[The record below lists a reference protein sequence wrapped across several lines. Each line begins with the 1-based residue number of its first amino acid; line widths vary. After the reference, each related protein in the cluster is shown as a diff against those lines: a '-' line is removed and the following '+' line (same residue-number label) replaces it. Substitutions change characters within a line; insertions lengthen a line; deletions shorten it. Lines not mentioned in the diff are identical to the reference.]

1 MTLTDQVTKNIVR
14 KLINGEDYR
23 IEIVTLINAKF
34 LQFVIDFFKQVA
46 TAKLNNQNIDI
57 DWYKKEMLNL
67 ELNPEEIA
75 INSGLNKK
83 TITNM
88 YNSGT
93 KEVVIEASYEHYDT
107 LYKAID
113 DLTKVE
119 DLNLSLQ
126 IKFNK
131 VSIELDINESL
142 IVINTLAVKRAALR
156 GGLWSTAGKQT
167 EGPLMITLCRL
178 YNVPTQYYSIK
189 PRAKRVKKGEVNREV
204 DFFLLFDD
212 IEYKCE
218 VKLMGKGNPESA
230 DAVIARGS
238 KIFVA
243 DKLSNQNKTQLE
255 QLDIEWLEM
264 RSKNGYQ
271 RFKKVLEN
279 LNIPH
284 SELTENVTNKM
295 DKILNELSQRC
306 DKPDSRNRK
315 KVRAKLRSRRARA
328 SSKNAF

>member
-1 MTLTDQVTKNIVR
+1 MTLTEQVTKNIVR
-14 KLINGEDYR
+14 KLINGDDYR
-23 IEIVTLINAKF
+23 IEIVTLINAEF
-34 LQFVIDFFKQVA
+34 LQFAIDFFKQVA
-46 TAKLNNQNIDI
+46 EAKLNNKNIDI

-67 ELNPEEIA
+67 KLPAEEIA

-93 KEVVIEASYEHYDT
+93 REVVIEASYEHYDT

-131 VSIELDINESL
+131 VSVELNINESL

-167 EGPLMITLCRL
+167 EGPLMITLCKL
-178 YNVPTQYYSIK
+178 YNVPTENYSVK
-189 PRAKRVKKGEVNREV
+189 PRAKKVKKGEVNREI
-204 DFFLLFDD
+204 DFFLRHNNT
-212 IEYKCE
+212 EYKCE

-230 DAVIARGS
+230 DAVIARDS
-238 KIFVA
+238 AVFVA
-243 DKLSNQNKTQLE
+243 DKLSDQNKAQLE
-255 QLDIEWLEM
+255 QLNVEWVEM
-264 RSKNGYQ
+264 RNNDGFK
-271 RFKKVLEN
+271 RFKVVLEN
-279 LNIPH
+279 LGIPH
-284 SELTENVTNKM
+284 TELGNIYIEV
-295 DKILNELSQRC
+295 
-306 DKPDSRNRK
+306 
-315 KVRAKLRSRRARA
+315 KLDDI
-328 SSKNAF
+328 FDEIFV

>member
-1 MTLTDQVTKNIVR
+1 MTLTEQVTKNIVR
-14 KLINGEDYR
+14 KLIRGDDYR
-23 IEIVTLINAKF
+23 IEIVTLINAEF
-34 LQFVIDFFKQVA
+34 LQFAIEFFKQVA
-46 TAKLNNQNIDI
+46 AAKLNNRNIDI

-67 ELNPEEIA
+67 NLSAEEIA

-93 KEVVIEASYEHYDT
+93 REVVIEASYEHYDT

-131 VSIELDINESL
+131 VSVELDINESL

-167 EGPLMITLCRL
+167 EGPLMITLCKL
-178 YNVPTQYYSIK
+178 YNVPDENYRIK
-189 PRAKRVKKGEVNREV
+189 PRAKRIKKGDVNREI
-204 DFFLLFDD
+204 DFYLRNAGT
-212 IEYKCE
+212 EYKCE

-230 DAVIARGS
+230 DAVIARDTNV
-238 KIFVA
+238 FVA
-243 DKLSNQNKTQLE
+243 DKLSDQNKSQLK
-255 QLDIEWLEM
+255 QLNVEWVEMRNTVGFKRFKSVLEKFGIPHTELVDIDIEK
-264 RSKNGYQ
+264 R
-271 RFKKVLEN
+271 
-279 LNIPH
+279 
-284 SELTENVTNKM
+284 M
-295 DKILNELSQRC
+295 DEIFGEIF
-306 DKPDSRNRK
+306 
-315 KVRAKLRSRRARA
+315 V
-328 SSKNAF
+328 

>member
-1 MTLTDQVTKNIVR
+1 MTLTEQVTKNIVR
-14 KLINGEDYR
+14 KLINGADYR
-23 IEIVTLINAKF
+23 IEIVTLINAEF
-34 LQFVIDFFKQVA
+34 LQFAIEFFKQVA
-46 TAKLNNQNIDI
+46 AAKLNNQNIDI

-67 ELNPEEIA
+67 NLSAEEIA

-93 KEVVIEASYEHYDT
+93 REVVIEASYEHYDT

-131 VSIELDINESL
+131 VSVELDINESL

-167 EGPLMITLCRL
+167 EGPLMITLCKL
-178 YNVPTQYYSIK
+178 YNVPDENYRIK
-189 PRAKRVKKGEVNREV
+189 PRAKRIKKGDVNREI
-204 DFFLLFDD
+204 DFYLRNAGT
-212 IEYKCE
+212 EYKCE

-230 DAVIARGS
+230 DAVIARDTNV
-238 KIFVA
+238 FVA
-243 DKLSNQNKTQLE
+243 DKLSDQNKSQLK
-255 QLDIEWLEM
+255 QLNVEWVEMRNTVGYKRFKIVLEKFGIPHDELGDIDIEK
-264 RSKNGYQ
+264 R
-271 RFKKVLEN
+271 
-279 LNIPH
+279 
-284 SELTENVTNKM
+284 M
-295 DKILNELSQRC
+295 DEIFDEIF
-306 DKPDSRNRK
+306 
-315 KVRAKLRSRRARA
+315 V
-328 SSKNAF
+328 